1 MLAVAGMAGAAS
13 FTHVHDWTMHNSPAG
28 TGNWFGWANAMV
40 SELIPLAAGLEAR
53 RRIRHYGSAGAY
65 PIVLIVA
72 AVALSLTGQF
82 AEATHSIS
90 GWLISAV
97 PALGFLALVKLVL
110 SSPRP
115 TTTTATPANEPAPI
129 VVTPSA
135 PERNATPTNAGN
147 LLPGGPGG
155 LPAHVV
161 AAGRYAA
168 TNHRETTGRPITA
181 AELAARISITPA
193 IGGHVSSTLSPLRA
207 MHRRGSTATSTSPV
221 GGCVSIYLVAV
232 QHVLHTCPA
241 EPGPHPVDTR
251 CTVLHVTPGR
261 PCAAPV
267 TIRCGDAT
275 AVVPCGRH
283 NPADQQCGNCRT
295 IITHPMS
302 GSV

>member
-1 MLAVAGMAGAAS
+1 MNTSTSITPTATPARRGESVVQAVIMLAVAGMAGAAS

-53 RRIRHYGSAGAY
+53 RRIRHYGTAGAY

-82 AEATHSIS
+82 AEAAHSIS

-115 TTTTATPANEPAPI
+115 ISTTATTSKAEPTP
-129 VVTPSA
+129 VQVTPVTQQ
-135 PERNATPTNAGN
+135 PTPTMAMVGQ
-147 LLPGGPGG
+147 LPSGG

-193 IGGHVSSTLSPLRA
+193 LA
-207 MHRRGSTATSTSPV
+207 ATV
-221 GGCVSIYLVAV
+221 
-232 QHVLHTCPA
+232 
-241 EPGPHPVDTR
+241 VDT
-251 CTVLHVTPGR
+251 LG
-261 PCAAPV
+261 AE
-267 TIRCGDAT
+267 GDASRRINSH
-275 AVVPCGRH
+275 AVAG
-283 NPADQQCGNCRT
+283 G
-295 IITHPMS
+295 
-302 GSV
+302 GS

>member
-53 RRIRHYGSAGAY
+53 RRIRHYGTAGAY

-115 TTTTATPANEPAPI
+115 TTTTN
-129 VVTPSA
+129 SD
-135 PERNATPTNAGN
+135 
-147 LLPGGPGG
+147 
-155 LPAHVV
+155 
-161 AAGRYAA
+161 
-168 TNHRETTGRPITA
+168 TGR
-181 AELAARISITPA
+181 
-193 IGGHVSSTLSPLRA
+193 RA
-207 MHRRGSTATSTSPV
+207 GTHRS
-221 GGCVSIYLVAV
+221 
-232 QHVLHTCPA
+232 HT
-241 EPGPHPVDTR
+241 
-251 CTVLHVTPGR
+251 
-261 PCAAPV
+261 
-267 TIRCGDAT
+267 I
-275 AVVPCGRH
+275 
-283 NPADQQCGNCRT
+283 NP
-295 IITHPMS
+295 
-302 GSV
+302 

>member
-1 MLAVAGMAGAAS
+1 
-13 FTHVHDWTMHNSPAG
+13 MHNSPAG

-53 RRIRHYGSAGAY
+53 RRIRHYGTAGAY

-115 TTTTATPANEPAPI
+115 TTTANTTPANEPAL
-129 VVTPSA
+129 VAVRPSA

-147 LLPGGPGG
+147 LLPGGSAAD

-168 TNHRETTGRPITA
+168 TNHQQTVGRPITA
-181 AELAARISITPA
+181 EELAARISITPA
-193 IGGHVSSTLSPLRA
+193 IAAGVLHKLTAEKAAQSRVNGHRVDI
-207 MHRRGSTATSTSPV
+207 PV
-221 GGCVSIYLVAV
+221 GGV
-232 QHVLHTCPA
+232 
-241 EPGPHPVDTR
+241 R
-251 CTVLHVTPGR
+251 
-261 PCAAPV
+261 
-267 TIRCGDAT
+267 
-275 AVVPCGRH
+275 
-283 NPADQQCGNCRT
+283 
-295 IITHPMS
+295 
-302 GSV
+302 